1 MESER
6 RHRARIREQNRWE
19 WVRFFDRMAQSHAKL
34 SESYRERAERL
45 CEDHTEGASGAA

>member
-19 WVRFFDRMAQSHAKL
+19 WVRYFDRMAASHARL

-45 CEDHTEGASGAA
+45 VLCELVED